1 MKRGEREKIQF
12 EVIDYLGI
20 IKEGFNETLLDN
32 LEDNPDYLEYIDEN
46 GSIVSQLWLDYEI
59 IEETLA
65 DYEISKQY
73 EQFRVIVKRLSDD
86 VYFEGY
92 YYEAYDTYNLNILEM
107 NDYHDCVLSEVFP
120 EEKTTIIYE

>member
-65 DYEISKQY
+65 DYELDKQY

-92 YYEAYDTYNLNILEM
+92 YYEATYNANILEV

-120 EEKTTIIYE
+120 EEKTIIVYE